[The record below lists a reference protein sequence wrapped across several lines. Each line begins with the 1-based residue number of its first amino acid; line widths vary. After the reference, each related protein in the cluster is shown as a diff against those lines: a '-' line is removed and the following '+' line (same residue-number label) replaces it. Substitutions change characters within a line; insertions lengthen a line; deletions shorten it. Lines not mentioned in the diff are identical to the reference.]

1 MKASCIA
8 IAIVESFPALRKF
21 SERCVIKAFHL
32 KKFITTKISKVTKG
46 LNNFLLTSCSSYPSW
61 WNLHFVRALP
71 LYL

>member
-1 MKASCIA
+1 MMKASCIA

-46 LNNFLLTSCSSYPSW
+46 LNNFL
-61 WNLHFVRALP
+61 
-71 LYL
+71 